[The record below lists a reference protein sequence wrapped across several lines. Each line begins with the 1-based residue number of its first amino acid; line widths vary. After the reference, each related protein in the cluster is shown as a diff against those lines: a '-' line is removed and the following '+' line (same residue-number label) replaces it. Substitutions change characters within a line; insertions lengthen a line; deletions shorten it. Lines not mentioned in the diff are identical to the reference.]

1 MNVFRLI
8 DFLFGLVS
16 VDGELAF
23 IIGTQNS
30 VQWSEGA
37 GLGQNPSVSYSA
49 GPKTSV
55 VELICSTDE
64 TNTLEALGEGPPE
77 IYKFRLTTKCACWNG
92 CKGKEIQNNLPM
104 MQDKNKESFF
114 CIVKILIGVTI

>member
-1 MNVFRLI
+1 MNLFRLI

-16 VDGELAF
+16 MDGTLTF

-30 VQWSEGA
+30 VRWSDGA
-37 GLGQNPSVSYSA
+37 GLGQNPSVIYSA
-49 GPKTSV
+49 DTKISV